1 MIIKT
6 DQDSIQSYLVDAA
19 NIKGDCTAVYIPENE
34 EEIQQIVLECNKTKT
49 TITVSGNGTSLTG
62 ARVPKG
68 GIVISTEK
76 LNRIIEIN
84 SNEKYAIVEPGVV
97 LSDFKDTVES
107 IGLFYPADPTEQNCF
122 IGSTVAT
129 NASGART
136 FKFGSTR
143 NFVEQLKIILPN
155 GEKFS
160 ISRGKVYANKNHFE
174 FYINNT
180 LTSFDIPELDY
191 CVSKNAAGYYC
202 KANMDLIDL
211 FIGSEGTLGIIYEI
225 KFKLL
230 DLPNDF
236 FSTIIFFDDHKQA
249 LDFVNTLIKIS
260 NKSEY
265 ISPSAIEY
273 FDKKSLEFLRNE
285 YPQIPTIVDAA
296 LWLEQDTHNNYDD
309 ILESYVNLFESNK
322 IDTNNAWFAEN
333 KEDRK
338 KFQQF
343 RHAISSKVSE
353 YIAKHNLTKVGTD
366 LAVPSDFFQE
376 FYAKSIEMVKKAKLN
391 YVAYGHFGNSHL
403 HLNMLPKNINE
414 LAIAKEVYMQ
424 LCIYAIENNG
434 TISAEHGIG
443 KLKHDY
449 LILMFG
455 ETVIEQFAKIKK
467 TFDPNL
473 IMGIGNIFDSKYFD
487 YA

>member
-6 DQDSIQSYLVDAA
+6 DPDSIQSYLVDAA
-19 NIKGDCTAVYIPENE
+19 NIKGDCTAVYIPKNA

-76 LNRIIEIN
+76 LNRTIEIN
-84 SNEKYAIVEPGVV
+84 CNEKYAIVEPGVI

-107 IGLFYPADPTEQNCF
+107 MGLFYPADPTEQNCF

-160 ISRGKVYANKNHFE
+160 ISRGKVFANKNHFE

-180 LTSFDIPELDY
+180 LASFDIPDLEY

-230 DLPNDF
+230 DLPQNF
-236 FSTIIFFDDHKQA
+236 FSTVIFFEKTNKA
-249 LDFVNTLIKIS
+249 LSFVDSLINIS
-260 NKSEY
+260 KKRGQL
-265 ISPSAIEY
+265 SPSAIEY
-273 FDKKSLEFLRNE
+273 FDKKSLEFLQNE
-285 YPQIPTIVDAA
+285 YPQIPNSVEAA
-296 LWLEQDTHNNYDD
+296 LWLEQDTYYNYDEVVD
-309 ILESYVNLFESNK
+309 SYIQLFE
-322 IDTNNAWFAEN
+322 TNNINLETAWIAEN

-353 YIAKHNLTKVGTD
+353 YISKHNLTKVGTD
-366 LAVPSDFFQE
+366 LAVPQDCFIG
-376 FYAKSIEMVKKAKLN
+376 FYNKAIDLVEKNNIN

-403 HLNMLPKNINE
+403 HLNMLPTNNE
-414 LAIAKEVYMQ
+414 QLAIAKEVYMQ
-424 LCIYAIENNG
+424 LCIFALDYDG

-455 ETVIEQFAKIKK
+455 EKIIEQFAKIKK

-473 IMGIGNIFDSKYFD
+473 IMGIGNIFDSKYF
-487 YA
+487 